1 MTLEDSTTFTNFA
14 FRSEPYIDTNGKRDR
29 KSPGEI
35 KHPSEVLKTLG
46 PEDREILV
54 KAGKNG
60 LDPGGF
66 GESGERWSS
75 TVYSVLGNL

>member
-1 MTLEDSTTFTNFA
+1 MMGLAILRHQGEPIED
-14 FRSEPYIDTNGKRDR
+14 
-29 KSPGEI
+29 
-35 KHPSEVLKTLG
+35 G

-54 KAGKNG
+54 KAAGKNG

-66 GESGERWSS
+66 GESGDRWSS